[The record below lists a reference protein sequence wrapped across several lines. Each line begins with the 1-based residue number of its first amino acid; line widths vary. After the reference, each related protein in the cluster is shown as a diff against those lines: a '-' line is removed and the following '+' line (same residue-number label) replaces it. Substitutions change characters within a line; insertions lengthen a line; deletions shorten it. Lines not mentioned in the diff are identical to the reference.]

1 MAKPVVLLQ
10 IRWFPVPTESIYGLQ
25 RGQALTEFL
34 VVALA
39 LMPLFLLI
47 PMIAKYQDIS
57 HATQLAARYA
67 AFDAT
72 IRNDSAEG
80 SWKSAGQ
87 LTDEIRRRFF
97 ANSDAPIKTNDVAGD
112 FNAHRNLFWRGPD
125 GQPLLRNFSDVT
137 VSFGPARGS
146 AHGSG
151 FEAVNDMATFGMLAP
166 GLGLA
171 SRGVY
176 TANVSVLLANLPSGL
191 AFYRPFDSINLTMT
205 RSTTLLLDP
214 WTAKSSDEVEGRILN
229 SALIFPAGELAAISG
244 VVDGF
249 VSTIELPAGLQGP
262 KLGQLEFWRDLVPR
276 DRLKA
281 D

>member
-1 MAKPVVLLQ
+1 M
-10 IRWFPVPTESIYGLQ
+10 
-25 RGQALTEFL
+25 
-34 VVALA
+34 ALA

-47 PMIAKYQDIS
+47 PIIAKYQDIS
-57 HATQLAARYA
+57 HSTQMAARYA

-80 SWKSAGQ
+80 AWKSEGQ
-87 LTDEIRRRFF
+87 LADEIRRRFF
-97 ANSDAPIKTNDVAGD
+97 GSSDTPIKTSDVAGD

-137 VSFGPARGS
+137 VSFGSAQGS
-146 AHGSG
+146 THNTG
-151 FEAVNDMATFGMLAP
+151 FEAVNDMAIFGLLAS
-166 GLGLA
+166 GLGLG
-171 SRGVY
+171 SRGIY
-176 TANVSVLLANLPSGL
+176 TANVSVSLADLPAGL
-191 AFYRPFDSINLTMT
+191 ALYRPFDSINLTMT

-214 WTAKSSDEVEGRILN
+214 WTAKSPAEVEGRILN
-229 SALIFPAGELAAISG
+229 SASIFPAGNLASISG

-249 VSTIELPAGLQGP
+249 VSIIELPAGLQGP
-262 KLGQLEFWRDLVPR
+262 KLGQLEFWRDVVPR